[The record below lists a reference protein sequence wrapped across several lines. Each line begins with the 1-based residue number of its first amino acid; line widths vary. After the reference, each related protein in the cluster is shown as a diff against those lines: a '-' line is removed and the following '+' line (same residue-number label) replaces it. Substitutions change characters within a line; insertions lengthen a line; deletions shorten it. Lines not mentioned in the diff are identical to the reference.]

1 MKYIRLVL
9 AILAGLWTIG
19 VAAGVVADLGKTGGT
34 RGTTE
39 LVAGLAVTAGFAA
52 LTLWL
57 FAGAVRRSKPN
68 E

>member
-1 MKYIRLVL
+1 MNVVRLIF

-19 VAAGVVADLGKTGGT
+19 VAAGVVANLGKSSGT
-34 RGTTE
+34 QGSTE

-52 LTLWL
+52 LTIWL
-57 FAGAVRRSKPN
+57 FMGAIRKSKPN